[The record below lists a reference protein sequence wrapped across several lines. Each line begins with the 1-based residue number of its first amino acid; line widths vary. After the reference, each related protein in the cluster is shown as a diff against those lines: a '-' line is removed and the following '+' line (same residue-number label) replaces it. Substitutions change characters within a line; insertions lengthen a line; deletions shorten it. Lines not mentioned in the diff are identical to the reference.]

1 MLNDTSFTS
10 MTRRPK
16 SGRRRRNFTIEELL
30 MNTTSGLRGEIAPD
44 FANES
49 CNGSIEAAVS
59 ETRAPC
65 TEKRCKGD

>member
-1 MLNDTSFTS
+1 MLNDTSFTT

-16 SGRRRRNFTIEELL
+16 LGRRRRNFTLEELL
-30 MNTTSGLRGEIAPD
+30 TNTTSGLPDEIAPD

-49 CNGSIEAAVS
+49 RNGCIEAAVS